1 MEFINPILEIS
12 LNFILFYMIFLL
24 STIIHE
30 FGHALPALI
39 LTKENVKI
47 ILGKN
52 TEKSKKISLSRLIIK
67 FRAFNPFVGFT
78 YWDES
83 ELTRFKKIVIL
94 AGGPIFSLVFAIVFL
109 LVGRKIENKLLVEIV
124 LLKKVINFA
133 GVYLLYQFIS
143 TAIPI
148 IYPKWWPG
156 YSDYSSDGYQV
167 LKLIKSN
174 KAKSS

>member
-1 MEFINPILEIS
+1 M
-12 LNFILFYMIFLL
+12 
-24 STIIHE
+24 
-30 FGHALPALI
+30 
-39 LTKENVKI
+39 
-47 ILGKN
+47 
-52 TEKSKKISLSRLIIK
+52 
-67 FRAFNPFVGFT
+67 
-78 YWDES
+78 
-83 ELTRFKKIVIL
+83 
-94 AGGPIFSLVFAIVFL
+94 
-109 LVGRKIENKLLVEIV
+109 GRNIENKLLVEIV